1 MRDYQ
6 ALCLDYLK
14 ELIAVSTV
22 NLPGNETICAVKI
35 KELLEREGIVCHL
48 QKVAEGRSNLY
59 TEILEGSDKQAPVV
73 VLTGHMDTVPVAD
86 GWDSDPFTLTEK
98 QIQTE
103 QNTAVQNTAVQNT
116 AAHSTAAHSTAAQ
129 SKAAFFGRGTCDMK
143 GGIAA
148 MMAAAVWAKD
158 QGKTVPFR
166 LAFVADE
173 EIYGTG
179 SQMLA
184 KSGVLG
190 DVKVA
195 VIGEPTMNQI
205 HVAHRGALRYHVT
218 VIGKSGHAGKPHLFV
233 DPIHAAARVTLAVE
247 EVCKDLAKREQS
259 VLPPATMCM
268 TEIHSSLKDNV
279 IPEICT
285 MTIDTRPCIGDSA
298 EHFEQLIRQKI
309 CEMGG
314 IQEGAK
320 LVFDPYIDVKAG
332 YLDLD
337 SDAVRTCQ
345 RAYER
350 AFQEKPVVDAFP
362 ACCDQ
367 TYFTSLGIPALLYGP
382 GSIDQAHTTNEYV
395 TKDELMKALRFY
407 QELLSE

>member
-98 QIQTE
+98 QLQTE
-103 QNTAVQNTAVQNT
+103 QNTAVQNTAEQCT
-116 AAHSTAAHSTAAQ
+116 
-129 SKAAFFGRGTCDMK
+129 AAFFGRGTCDMK

-247 EVCKDLAKREQS
+247 EVCKDLAKRDQS

-309 CEMGG
+309 REMGG
-314 IQEGAK
+314 IQEGAE

-332 YLDLD
+332 YLDPD

>member
-1 MRDYQ
+1 MKRDYE
-6 ALCLDYLK
+6 ALCLKYLE
-14 ELIAVSTV
+14 ELIHIDTV
-22 NLPGNETICAVKI
+22 NLPGNETICAQKI
-35 KELLEREGIVCHL
+35 RELLEEEGFTCHL
-48 QKVAEGRSNLY
+48 QEVAEGRSNLY
-59 TEILEGSDKQAPVV
+59 TDILEGSDAKAPSV

-86 GWDSDPFTLTEK
+86 GWDSNPFTLTEK
-98 QIQTE
+98 NE
-103 QNTAVQNTAVQNT
+103 VLY
-116 AAHSTAAHSTAAQ
+116 
-129 SKAAFFGRGTCDMK
+129 GRGSCDMK

-158 QGKTVPFR
+158 HGKTVPFR

-179 SQMLA
+179 SQLLA

-190 DVKVA
+190 EVKVA
-195 VIGEPTMNQI
+195 IIGEPTLNQI

-247 EVCKDLAKREQS
+247 EVCKDLSKREQS
-259 VLPPATMCM
+259 VLPSATMCM

-298 EHFEQLIRQKI
+298 EHFEKLIRHKI
-309 CEMGG
+309 EEMGG
-314 IQEGAK
+314 VQEGIE
-320 LVFDPYIDVKAG
+320 LIFDPYIDVKAG
-332 YLDLD
+332 YLDPT
-337 SDAVRTCQ
+337 SEAVRTCQ
-345 RAYER
+345 EAYR
-350 AFQEKPVVDAFP
+350 RVFQEEPVVDAFP

-395 TKDELMKALRFY
+395 TKKELMKALRFY
-407 QELLSE
+407 QQLLSE

>member
-1 MRDYQ
+1 MERDYQ
-6 ALCLDYLK
+6 ALCLDYLR
-14 ELIAVSTV
+14 ELIAISTV
-22 NLPGNETICAVKI
+22 NLPGNETICARKI
-35 KELLEREGIVCHL
+35 KALLEQEGFVCHL
-48 QKVAEGRSNLY
+48 QEVAEGRSNLY
-59 TEILEGSDKQAPVV
+59 TEVLEECDGKAPAI

-98 QIQTE
+98 QLQTE
-103 QNTAVQNTAVQNT
+103 QNTAVQNTAEQNT
-116 AAHSTAAHSTAAQ
+116 AEQNTAKQCT
-129 SKAAFFGRGTCDMK
+129 AAFFGRGTCDMK

-158 QGKTVPFR
+158 QGKIAPFR

-195 VIGEPTMNQI
+195 VIGEPTLNQI

-247 EVCKDLAKREQS
+247 EVCKDLTKRDQS

-309 CEMGG
+309 REMGG
-314 IQEGAK
+314 IQDGAE

-332 YLDLD
+332 YLDPD
-337 SDAVRTCQ
+337 SEAVRTCQ

-350 AFQEKPVVDAFP
+350 AFQEKPVVDSFP

-407 QELLSE
+407 QALLSE